1 MNVNKGGGNLKNKK
15 IFITLLIIVLII
27 VFLIFARNPI
37 LKIIYPRTYE
47 EAVLIYSEEYN
58 VDKNLI
64 LAVIKAESN
73 FNENAISNRN
83 AIGLMQLMEETAK
96 DVAKQV
102 DIKIDVENISQ
113 KLLEPDININLGTKY
128 ISILL
133 EKYQNIPLALTAYNA
148 GIGTVDTWIEKG
160 IIKETGEDI
169 ENIPYKETNQ
179 YVRKI
184 LRDYKIYQ
192 QLY

>member
-1 MNVNKGGGNLKNKK
+1 M
-15 IFITLLIIVLII
+15 
-27 VFLIFARNPI
+27 
-37 LKIIYPRTYE
+37 KIIYPKEYE
-47 EAVLIYSEEYN
+47 NFVTIYAQKYQVDEDLIYA
-58 VDKNLI
+58 I
-64 LAVIKAESN
+64 IKAESN
-73 FNENAISNRN
+73 FQIDATSGKG
-83 AIGLMQLMEETAK
+83 AKGLMQLMEETAK

-192 QLY
+192 EIT